1 MTRIPGSIRP
11 RVSVLVLATSLLM
24 VLAYGIAEGNVAMG
38 AFLAASVVVAFAL
51 SGGARPRPWPK
62 LYIHLLIAG
71 IVLRSVLD
79 VVGSRI
85 DVTAFCEF
93 IGLVLAV
100 KMADRRRARDQ
111 GQILTLAAFL
121 GVGAI
126 LTSNDL
132 GVGVCLL
139 LGVPMLVLSTMLLQL
154 DGGFER
160 AGRAALGAQHVSS
173 AAPIT
178 APTFP
183 ADARARAT
191 VSRDARGVALLA
203 GLSTGLILLGS
214 AIVFVLMPRGLGAS
228 LAGNFGQVATGSV
241 TGFRN
246 DIQLGRAG
254 LISESQTTVAEVQI
268 LRDDRRSRRQLESG
282 QRVYY
287 FRGAVLDEYDAGWW
301 RAGEPSGERERPV
314 RDAAPARAPVMIRT
328 LGPEGREALP
338 WLRGNV
344 VARVTLRG
352 ADREEAPIFSPGRP
366 TMVRFEERCQ
376 VTFWPATGAITR
388 TGRPGR
394 VEYQVSS
401 TIDGDAP
408 TPDRRTREVS
418 FPSDV
423 VRDFARR
430 VLVSAG
436 VEPDPTLR
444 APSQDMLAAAT
455 LEAHLRDRFSYS
467 LNILAPPAGAD
478 PIEWFLLQGRSG
490 HCEYFASALAA
501 LCRSVGVSARVVTGY
516 LVSEFDPGSERY
528 VVRQADAHAWTEVE
542 QSPGLWRTLDATPP
556 SELARLASEDTSAGA
571 RFERLID
578 RLRDSWVS
586 TIVVFDEQARNRLLR
601 PPATGVRAI
610 DRRLASVS
618 DVLRFRNPTQSIRAI
633 GTWLTW
639 AAGSLI
645 ALGAVY
651 ALWGL
656 LRSRLR
662 PLLSAL
668 GRRVRGWLARS
679 ALGRWILSL
688 TSGPLAPGAP
698 SEAAGWYARALAET
712 ERAGFAKPAWQGPLD
727 FARDVGSRRPAVG
740 GALESVVALVY
751 RARWSKASLDTDDAR
766 RAREALA
773 ELSRAARASEN
784 R

>member
-1 MTRIPGSIRP
+1 MTRAPGSIRP

-139 LGVPMLVLSTMLLQL
+139 MGVPMLVLSTMLLQL
-154 DGGFER
+154 DGGLER
-160 AGRAALGAQHVSS
+160 AGRAALGAQQISS
-173 AAPIT
+173 PTPT
-178 APTFP
+178 ASPTSP
-183 ADARARAT
+183 WHARGPG
-191 VSRDARGVALLA
+191 SRDVRGVALLA
-203 GLSTGLILLGS
+203 GLSAALILLGS

-282 QRVYY
+282 ERVYY

-301 RAGEPSGERERPV
+301 RAGEPTTERERAV
-314 RDAAPARAPVMIRT
+314 RDAAPARAPVPIRT
-328 LGPEGREALP
+328 LGPDGRETFP
-338 WLRGNV
+338 WLRGTIM
-344 VARVTLRG
+344 ARVTLRG
-352 ADREEAPIFSPGRP
+352 ADRDEAAIFSPGRP
-366 TMVRFEERCQ
+366 TLIRFDERCQ
-376 VTFWPATGAITR
+376 VTYWPATGAITR
-388 TGRPGR
+388 SGQPGR
-394 VEYQVSS
+394 VVYQVTS
-401 TIDGDAP
+401 TIDSDAP
-408 TPDRRTREVS
+408 APERRTREVG

-423 VRDFARR
+423 VRDYARR
-430 VLVSAG
+430 VLVAAG

-478 PIEWFLLQGRSG
+478 PIEWFLLRGRSG

-516 LVSEFDPGSERY
+516 LVSEFDPASERY

-542 QSPGLWRTLDATPP
+542 QSPGVWRTLDATPP

-610 DRRLASVS
+610 DTRLASIS
-618 DVLRFRNPTQSIRAI
+618 EVLRFRNPAQSVRTI
-633 GTWLTW
+633 GNWLAW
-639 AAGSLI
+639 AAGVLI
-645 ALGAVY
+645 GMGLLY
-651 ALWGL
+651 AAWGL
-656 LRSRLR
+656 LLPRLR
-662 PLLSAL
+662 PALRAL
-668 GRRVRGWLARS
+668 GRRLHGWLARW
-679 ALGRWILSL
+679 ALGRWLLSL
-688 TSGPLAPGAP
+688 TAAPLPKGVPG
-698 SEAAGWYARALAET
+698 EAAGWYARALAEVG
-712 ERAGFAKPAWQGPLD
+712 RAGLEKPAWQGPLD
-727 FARDVGSRRPAVG
+727 FAQGLHARRPAFG
-740 GALESVVALVY
+740 RALEAVVAVVY
-751 RARWSKASLDTDDAR
+751 RARWSSAGLRPEDAR
-766 RAREALA
+766 RAREALD
-773 ELSRAARASEN
+773 ELARAARSSEN